1 MSAEVVVVIGSKGGC
16 GATTLCVDAA
26 KRLSKRVDVALVDGD
41 LVARRAI
48 AVLLDKVRALD
59 TARSSPNVARVD
71 DGKLTLIEMTATFNG
86 AFTIKPPVV
95 QELADDVSAHKQIV
109 IIDAPQP
116 FAAAVRAFVALGR
129 RFVLVVEPSV
139 LGLTSAR
146 VAQMEFERFGIQPDS
161 VDVVSVTRD
170 PRNAISRGR
179 LESALGIKVTVEVPP
194 IGDRRYERALEQFA
208 ELVATPSGFAAPI
221 KLSPSSQAPVGDR
234 RLGPRRPNDA
244 KVVSIATAGSV
255 AAAAAAPEADG
266 AEGTPKAPR
275 LPAGQTGTA
284 GQYDR
289 LKTEIHDEL
298 SNRIDP
304 TKLTRVT
311 DEASKMNELRGQ
323 VDSIVSELLQGRT
336 EVGSA
341 EEAARLK
348 LEIVD
353 EAVGL
358 GPLEDLLRFPDIS
371 EIMVNGPNR
380 VYVERNGRIE
390 RSEKRFTNERHLR
403 AMIERII
410 APLGRR
416 IDESQPM
423 VDARLPDGSRVN
435 AIIEPL
441 SLDGATLTIRRFGA
455 HRMQASDLIRIGA
468 AAPEILDFLR
478 AAVEARLNILV
489 SGGTGSGKTTFLN
502 VLSGYIANTD
512 RIITIEDA
520 AELSLNQDHVVRLEA
535 RPPNIQGAGEIRIRD
550 LVRNSLRMRPDRIIV
565 GECRGGEALDMLQ
578 AMNTGHDG
586 SLTTLHANTPRDAL
600 SRLETMV
607 MMAGYDLPV
616 RAIREQVA
624 GAVDMII
631 QLSRLRDGSRK
642 LVSVCE
648 VVGLEGDVVTT
659 QEVARYDQRGLDK
672 ENNVRGAFVF
682 TGVQPM
688 CLKKFEEYGISYD
701 IRNLSQLE
709 RVSSW

>member
-1 MSAEVVVVIGSKGGC
+1 M
-16 GATTLCVDAA
+16 
-26 KRLSKRVDVALVDGD
+26 
-41 LVARRAI
+41 
-48 AVLLDKVRALD
+48 
-59 TARSSPNVARVD
+59 
-71 DGKLTLIEMTATFNG
+71 
-86 AFTIKPPVV
+86 
-95 QELADDVSAHKQIV
+95 
-109 IIDAPQP
+109 
-116 FAAAVRAFVALGR
+116 
-129 RFVLVVEPSV
+129 
-139 LGLTSAR
+139 
-146 VAQMEFERFGIQPDS
+146 
-161 VDVVSVTRD
+161 
-170 PRNAISRGR
+170 
-179 LESALGIKVTVEVPP
+179 
-194 IGDRRYERALEQFA
+194 GDRRYERALEQFA
-208 ELVATPSGFAAPI
+208 EMVATPSGFTAPI

-244 KVVSIATAGSV
+244 KVVSIASASSVSATVAETPEQANAPALPRGNAGV
-255 AAAAAAPEADG
+255 
-266 AEGTPKAPR
+266 
-275 LPAGQTGTA
+275 A

-323 VDSIVSELLQGRT
+323 VDAIVSELLQGRS
-336 EVGSA
+336 EIGSA

-358 GPLEDLLRFPDIS
+358 GPLEDLLRFPEIS

-390 RSEKRFTNERHLR
+390 RSEKRFTNEKHLR

-709 RVSSW
+709 RVASW

>member
-1 MSAEVVVVIGSKGGC
+1 
-16 GATTLCVDAA
+16 
-26 KRLSKRVDVALVDGD
+26 
-41 LVARRAI
+41 
-48 AVLLDKVRALD
+48 
-59 TARSSPNVARVD
+59 
-71 DGKLTLIEMTATFNG
+71 
-86 AFTIKPPVV
+86 
-95 QELADDVSAHKQIV
+95 
-109 IIDAPQP
+109 
-116 FAAAVRAFVALGR
+116 
-129 RFVLVVEPSV
+129 
-139 LGLTSAR
+139 
-146 VAQMEFERFGIQPDS
+146 
-161 VDVVSVTRD
+161 
-170 PRNAISRGR
+170 
-179 LESALGIKVTVEVPP
+179 
-194 IGDRRYERALEQFA
+194 
-208 ELVATPSGFAAPI
+208 
-221 KLSPSSQAPVGDR
+221 
-234 RLGPRRPNDA
+234 
-244 KVVSIATAGSV
+244 
-255 AAAAAAPEADG
+255 
-266 AEGTPKAPR
+266 
-275 LPAGQTGTA
+275 
-284 GQYDR
+284 
-289 LKTEIHDEL
+289 
-298 SNRIDP
+298 
-304 TKLTRVT
+304 
-311 DEASKMNELRGQ
+311 MNELRGQ
-323 VDSIVSELLQGRT
+323 VDAIVSELLQGRT

-478 AAVEARLNILV
+478 ASVEARLNILV

-586 SLTTLHANTPRDAL
+586 SLTTR
-600 SRLETMV
+600 SREQLRATHSHVIETMV
-607 MMAGYDLPV
+607 MMAGFDLPMQGDPRTDGQRRRYGACISARHARRLAKTRAAFPKSSV
-616 RAIREQVA
+616 SRAISSRCKRSRVTISAASTKTTRSA
-624 GAVDMII
+624 G
-631 QLSRLRDGSRK
+631 S
-642 LVSVCE
+642 
-648 VVGLEGDVVTT
+648 
-659 QEVARYDQRGLDK
+659 
-672 ENNVRGAFVF
+672 FVF
-682 TGVQPM
+682 TGVQPI
-688 CLKKFEEYGISYD
+688 CLDKFAEYGITYD
-701 IRNLSQLE
+701 VRSSLTRCRSPFHHGSHRSRRSPSSSDAMADAPACSSITLLGSPHDPHRCRPHLE
-709 RVSSW
+709 DSSTRFDTRYRAGEHEGRTANAIVAWSSS

>member
-1 MSAEVVVVIGSKGGC
+1 
-16 GATTLCVDAA
+16 
-26 KRLSKRVDVALVDGD
+26 
-41 LVARRAI
+41 
-48 AVLLDKVRALD
+48 
-59 TARSSPNVARVD
+59 
-71 DGKLTLIEMTATFNG
+71 
-86 AFTIKPPVV
+86 
-95 QELADDVSAHKQIV
+95 
-109 IIDAPQP
+109 
-116 FAAAVRAFVALGR
+116 
-129 RFVLVVEPSV
+129 
-139 LGLTSAR
+139 
-146 VAQMEFERFGIQPDS
+146 MEFERFGIQPDS

-179 LESALGIKVTVEVPP
+179 LESALGVKVAVEIPP
-194 IGDRRYERALEQFA
+194 MGDRRYERALEQFA
-208 ELVATPSGFAAPI
+208 EMVATPSGFTAPI

-244 KVVSIATAGSV
+244 KVVSIASASSVSATVAETPEQANAPALPRGNAGV
-255 AAAAAAPEADG
+255 
-266 AEGTPKAPR
+266 
-275 LPAGQTGTA
+275 A

-323 VDSIVSELLQGRT
+323 VDAIVSELLQGRS
-336 EVGSA
+336 EISSA

-358 GPLEDLLRFPDIS
+358 GPLEDLLRFPEIS

-390 RSEKRFTNERHLR
+390 RSEKRFTNEKHLR

-709 RVSSW
+709 RVASW